1 VICRDAEAHAEL
13 GMKSVAFLEKESPFP
28 SAIARAC
35 VEAATDLD
43 LPVIVAFTETGTTAR
58 LISKY
63 RPAAGIVAFT
73 ALPGTYNRMALY
85 WGVTPLRFERLD
97 STDEMIQAAES
108 RLVEMGLVQPGE
120 RVAMVA
126 GVPPNQR
133 SATNL
138 LKLHKV
144 GEVARGVPGRAGR

>member
-1 VICRDAEAHAEL
+1 
-13 GMKSVAFLEKESPFP
+13 
-28 SAIARAC
+28 
-35 VEAATDLD
+35 
-43 LPVIVAFTETGTTAR
+43 
-58 LISKY
+58 
-63 RPAAGIVAFT
+63 
-73 ALPGTYNRMALY
+73 MALY